1 MGIRG
6 TTVAVTLT
14 GTDFVVGATTV
25 TVSGTLVTVNTVVVS
40 SSTSLTANFV
50 IDPAAATGGRAV
62 TVTTAGGT
70 SGPQTFTV
78 GLLAPTLTNIS
89 PNQGTKGLS
98 ATTVAVTLTGTNF
111 VVGATTVNVSGAGVT
126 VNTVVVSSNTSLTA
140 NFVLD
145 PAAAAG
151 PRTVTVTTAF
161 GTSGAQTFTVNPGST
176 SFAFTGGAQAFTVPP
191 GVTTLT
197 VTAQGAQGAGPNGG
211 LGGSVTATLT
221 VLPGDIL
228 DVFIGGQGVLGPLG
242 GSGGFNGGG
251 AGGAGTRYLRRRRR
265 RGVRRPTRRWC
276 TVKSRRCRRGRWW
289 RHLQWIRR
297 RRRGH
302 NGWRWL
308 TPQPR
313 CWRWRWHAVGRW
325 IGGNEPPEPANNGQP
340 GSSSGT
346 GGQGGPDSLGGAA
359 GGGGGGGY
367 FGGGGG
373 AGSVTSARLRKPGL
387 VAADHR
393 SLRVR
398 RTRRAPAL
406 ATARSPSPGRSG

>member
-1 MGIRG
+1 M
-6 TTVAVTLT
+6 
-14 GTDFVVGATTV
+14 
-25 TVSGTLVTVNTVVVS
+25 TVNTVVVS

-50 IDPAAATGGRAV
+50 LDPAAAPGGRAV

-98 ATTVAVTLTGTNF
+98 ATTVAVTLMGTNF
-111 VVGATTVNVSGAGVT
+111 VVGATTVNVSGAGLT
-126 VNTVVVSSNTSLTA
+126 INTVVVSSSTSLTA

-145 PAAAAG
+145 PAAATGA
-151 PRTVTVTTAF
+151 RTVTVTTAF

-197 VTAQGAQGAGPNGG
+197 VTAQGAEGGGPGG
-211 LGGSVTATLT
+211 FGGTVVATLT

-228 DVFIGGQGVLGPLG
+228 DVFVGGQGVLGPFG

-251 AGGAGTRYLRRRRR
+251 ARGTTLGSFGGGGGGASDVRRGGSALSNRVVVAGGGGGATFSGFGGAGGGTTGGAGTVNPSVTAAGGGTQSAGRSG
-265 RGVRRPTRRWC
+265 GVYIPN
-276 TVKSRRCRRGRWW
+276 S
-289 RHLQWIRR
+289 
-297 RRRGH
+297 
-302 NGWRWL
+302 
-308 TPQPR
+308 
-313 CWRWRWHAVGRW
+313 
-325 IGGNEPPEPANNGQP
+325 ANNGQP
-340 GSSSGT
+340 GVSGT
-346 GGQGGPDSLGGAA
+346 GGQGGPDVLGGAA

-373 AGSVTSARLRKPGL
+373 AGGGAQEAGTGAGGSSFPPGATHTQGTRAGNGAVTI
-387 VAADHR
+387 
-393 SLRVR
+393 
-398 RTRRAPAL
+398 TW
-406 ATARSPSPGRSG
+406 